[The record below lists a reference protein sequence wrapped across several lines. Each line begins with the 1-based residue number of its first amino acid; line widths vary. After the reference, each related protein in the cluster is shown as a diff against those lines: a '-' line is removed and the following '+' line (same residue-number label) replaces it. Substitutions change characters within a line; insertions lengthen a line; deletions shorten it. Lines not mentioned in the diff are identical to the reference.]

1 MTPNDTISVSVAVLV
16 SVVSL
21 IIAAAGLYLSAR
33 KQKKEDTAER
43 EKAEKERAARRQK
56 EQESENQR
64 ELKLQE
70 NFLKVNMKLDTF
82 CETMQQMVVKSDKNS
97 EELRKIREQLI
108 EDRGTLKDHEKRIAS
123 LEAWKEKNKEV

>member
-1 MTPNDTISVSVAVLV
+1 MMRMTPNDT
-16 SVVSL
+16 VSL
-21 IIAAAGLYLSAR
+21 AVIFSVLSLIVAIAGLYLSAK
-33 KQKKEDTAER
+33 KQKIED
-43 EKAEKERAARRQK
+43 AEKKQNEM
-56 EQESENQR
+56 ETENQR

-82 CETMQQMVVKSDKNS
+82 CDTMQQMVVKSDKNS

>member
-1 MTPNDTISVSVAVLV
+1 MTPNDT
-16 SVVSL
+16 VSL
-21 IIAAAGLYLSAR
+21 AVIFSVLSLIVAIAGLYLSAK
-33 KQKKEDTAER
+33 KQKIED
-43 EKAEKERAARRQK
+43 AEKKQNEM
-56 EQESENQR
+56 ETENQR

-82 CETMQQMVVKSDKNS
+82 CDTMQQMVVKSDKNS